1 MYHDVMSFLLWL
13 VAGALVSFLGPL
25 KRNSHLAPYS
35 LSSHSFSASQLGYR
49 AIRRNEYYLPTCH
62 KHSQYNMPKEVPK
75 PQSNTPRRRN
85 AKKSKVVTKST
96 SNNEREGRKRQRIG
110 NPQYSP
116 IHNYEINDGGTDL
129 DSDEESAVD
138 AAAERL
144 MRLRRDNEQE
154 TDSHDDDEDDDEEE
168 DDDEVDLGTLLDG
181 TLRRSERLAGRVTTS
196 EEAINVEGVE
206 IGENTVTVSDG
217 WVFYSKNALKDE
229 SFYDT
234 KCVYF
239 GIMVTD
245 DMLDMDIVINFKDF
259 DPLDLDDATTKIG
272 YTFTVGDSPQ
282 CLGER
287 MKDVTATTIIGAFVK
302 RIKFGVHTTLEGIR
316 KVETAAK
323 LLAFLHTIPSEDGLV
338 QSRYL
343 GAGELFNLSTDICDA
358 LLDVMVEY
366 GRTGKFEFMVGSK
379 RITEEAVDNM
389 RNTNY
394 KKYFYK
400 SSRRHHLPGCP
411 FHEKD
416 KDIRSTTDWIRFKRD
431 PIWECPCI
439 QMFPGIKNI
448 GNTCYVSA
456 LLQILSN
463 VPGFLDDM
471 QSIVEASSRTRRP
484 SNMPLTRLL
493 LSLLSIGSTQT
504 TVADPTQFKE
514 CFDKMSGNEFGEN
527 EEHDPIEFLTRLL
540 DLLGRESNELKSL
553 IEQQF
558 SVGVEITHTCKACE
572 RDSTPPQEQNFP
584 LSIELPDDADDT
596 AVLPV
601 EDLIS
606 NHFEDEDVQ
615 LMCNSCG
622 GEDATRSYK
631 ITKW

>member
-1 MYHDVMSFLLWL
+1 MDYGCHFCVVGS
-13 VAGALVSFLGPL
+13 LGPL
-25 KRNSHLAPYS
+25 NMHSHLERSTS
-35 LSSHSFSASQLGYR
+35 LSAPLLSPSSSPPVGYR
-49 AIRRNEYYLPTCH
+49 AIHCSRHATSTHNTT
-62 KHSQYNMPKEVPK
+62 MPKAVPK
-75 PQSNTPRRRN
+75 TQSNTPRRRS

-366 GRTGKFEFMVGSK
+366 GRTGEFEFMVGSK
-379 RITEEAVDNM
+379 RITEKAVDNM
-389 RNTNY
+389 SNTNY

-400 SSRRHHLPGCP
+400 SSRRYHLSGCP
-411 FHEKD
+411 FHEAKD
-416 KDIRSTTDWIRFKRD
+416 KDLRSTADWIRFKRD
-431 PIWECPCI
+431 PVRTCPCI
-439 QMFPGIKNI
+439 LAFPGIENI
-448 GNTCYVSA
+448 GNTCYISA
-456 LLQILSN
+456 LLQILSS

-493 LSLLSIGSTQT
+493 LSLLSVGSTQT

-514 CFDKMSGNEFGEN
+514 CFDKMSGNEFEEN
-527 EEHDPIEFLTRLL
+527 EEHDPFEFLTRLFH
-540 DLLGRESNELKSL
+540 LLGDESNELKSL

-558 SVGVEITHTCKACE
+558 SVGVEITHTCKTCK
-572 RDSTPPQEQNFP
+572 RDSTPPQAPPIFP
-584 LSIELPDDADDT
+584 LPIELPDDADDA

-615 LMCNSCG
+615 RTCNSCG
-622 GEDATRSYK
+622 GKDATRSYK